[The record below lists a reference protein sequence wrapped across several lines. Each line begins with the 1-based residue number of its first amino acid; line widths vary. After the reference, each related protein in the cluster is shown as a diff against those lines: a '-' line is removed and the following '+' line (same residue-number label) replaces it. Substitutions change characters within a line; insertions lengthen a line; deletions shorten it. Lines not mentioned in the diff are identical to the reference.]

1 MATFESQVEGM
12 TSLSIAGSGTTPTQS
27 ELSQFLT
34 DGAKDVINRL
44 VSAKPEE
51 AINFSETL
59 YDADN
64 SGVPV
69 NGNILTVVREQ
80 DSSSVLRS
88 CNKINPQD
96 RYEATNTDSLKYTS
110 AYNPGFYVLNGKV
123 FTTPISASN
132 NRAVV
137 TQVRYPELTYSN
149 SSVVNFPSKYEHLII
164 YYASM
169 MSLQAKTA
177 SLHEDSNLT
186 TALTAINDNT
196 DSALTEISNLKTE
209 LLNSKTALES
219 AGTLNRVESALVKAQ
234 KLFSDDAGFSSLS
247 DVTDDLS
254 NSTSITGW
262 LEEEDPE
269 MVTTTINA
277 IGAELKRAELE
288 LKTWAAKTSNSENYL
303 KVAGGYGTSIENYLK
318 VAQGYAAE
326 VAQRIQYLNQEY
338 TWYMYNYN
346 EIKRKYDEAFLSE
359 AQIEK
364 RRENARQMKLR
375 QQSKSRKRK

>member
-1 MATFESQVEGM
+1 MATFESQVEAM
-12 TSLSIAGSGTTPTQS
+12 TSLSITNSSAPTQN

-51 AINFSETL
+51 AMNFSETS
-59 YDADN
+59 YDDDN
-64 SGVPV
+64 SGVIV
-69 NGNILTVVREQ
+69 NGDILSVVREH
-80 DSSSVLRS
+80 DSSSILRP
-88 CNKINPQD
+88 CNKINHQD

-110 AYNPGFYVLNGKV
+110 AYNPGFYVLNGKIFV
-123 FTTPISASN
+123 TPISASN

-169 MSLQAKTA
+169 MCLQAKA
-177 SLHEDSNLT
+177 SALHNNTEL
-186 TALTAINDNT
+186 T
-196 DSALTEISNLKTE
+196 DSLALINSNIDSAQELINTLKVE
-209 LLNSKTALES
+209 LANSKTSLESVGTLIEVEKALE
-219 AGTLNRVESALVKAQ
+219 KAK

-277 IGAELKRAELE
+277 VGSELKRAEVE
-288 LKTWAAKTSNSENYL
+288 LKAWISKMSTSDNYL
-303 KVAGGYGTSIENYLK
+303 KIAGGYSTAIENYLK
-318 VAQGYAAE
+318 TAE
-326 VAQRIQYLNQEY
+326 GFSKEVVQRIQYLNQEY
-338 TWYMYNYN
+338 TWYMYTYN
-346 EIKRKYDEAFLSE
+346 EIKKKYDEAFLSE

-364 RRENARQMKLR
+364 RKEALR
-375 QQSKSRKRK
+375 QLQLKQRKSRRS